1 MFEWLAANAATILI
15 SSSLFILMA
24 LAVRYLWKT
33 SRSGGCV
40 GCSEC
45 SGGCHGCSH
54 CACKT
59 GPNSVKRRHPHALS

>member
-1 MFEWLAANAATILI
+1 MLEWLAANAATIII
-15 SSSLFILMA
+15 SFILFVLMA

-40 GCSEC
+40 GCPEC

-54 CACKT
+54 CACKAQA
-59 GPNSVKRRHPHALS
+59 GSGKRRRPHALS